1 LFNYRLLITVFV
13 LIFATA
19 AIGILRLDIDTD
31 IARSLPADETVI
43 SDALE
48 IFNNHPIHDQIA
60 VDITLNRE
68 NPDTLVACG
77 KHVENRLR
85 SSTLFAQVGNS
96 EISSLIPDLA
106 LHVATN
112 LPILFSEQELEEK
125 IAPRLEK
132 EFISNRFH
140 DIFQKLS
147 SLEGIGQSRFIAADP
162 LGFMEPIMAKMAMLA
177 PLPGT
182 RIHQGFVFSPDNR
195 HLLVTARPETSGTNT
210 ASARQISELLDDI
223 STELAEKYR
232 PEGVQVSITPVGA
245 YRAALDNEK
254 IIRHDV
260 NLALLL
266 STAGIGLLLFIAF
279 PRPLLGLFSLLPA
292 LAGTA
297 VALCIFSLLHSSISI
312 MVLGFGGAIIS
323 ITVDHG
329 IAYLLFLDRPIQTKG
344 KEASREILAI
354 GILAVLTTCG
364 AFLTLSFSGFPIFV
378 QLGQFAALGVL
389 FSFLFVHFIFPHITP
404 SMPPS
409 TRRKLPLQGLV
420 DTLYSTG
427 RTGALLAAL
436 LALSLLF
443 FARPEFNVSLESMN
457 TVSSETLAADK
468 FFADVWGN
476 ISNKIVLM
484 TTGDSMAAL
493 QNKNDQ
499 ILRQITE
506 DKNNDRVQSAFVPS
520 MIFPG
525 DQQATENLAAWKQFW
540 NKEKIEKLHTE
551 LKTNGAASGFAED
564 AFKQFLK
571 VFLPSF
577 TADSTVIPSR
587 FHTLMGISENDSHLT
602 QFINVSPGKNY
613 NSKDFFLSYGK
624 EGKIF
629 DSAYFSAQLADILFH
644 SFTTM
649 FAIIALSI
657 AILLLFFFASW
668 QLTLIT
674 LLPPSFSYICT
685 LGTMKLIGHP
695 LDIPGLMLSIV
706 ILGMGIDYSIFFVRA
721 HQRYRHPK
729 HHSFT
734 LVRMAVFMAGAST
747 MIGFGVLCLAEHSLL
762 RSIGITSLL
771 GIGYSLLG
779 AFLLLPPLLDIY
791 FSNGKQKH
799 SNKLASFGRFF
810 FDRINRIFKIF
821 YPDNHVNPVKNENP
835 STIKLSL
842 ARRVRNRYRFMEA
855 YPRMFA
861 RFKLQTDP
869 MFADLPELLAKNRE
883 SVKTILD
890 IGCGYGVPGCWCL
903 EFFPNAT
910 LIGLDPDPERVRVAA
925 LAMGERGQ
933 IVEDA
938 AADLPA
944 LENPADLVLLLD
956 MLHYLDDKSITTL
969 FTDCCQALNNEGLL
983 LIRVVIQPEGSP
995 SWSWKLEDYRIKLS
1009 GAKANYRSAERM
1021 TELMKKNGFH
1031 IESSTVSKKNAEL
1044 IWLIGRADKK

>member
-1 LFNYRLLITVFV
+1 MFNYRLLITVFL
-13 LIFATA
+13 LIFGTA
-19 AIGILRLDIDTD
+19 AAGILRLDIDTD
-31 IARSLPADETVI
+31 IVRSLPSDEKII
-43 SDALE
+43 SDALD
-48 IFNNHPIHDQIA
+48 IFRNHPIHDQIA
-60 VDITLNRE
+60 VDITLNTDD
-68 NPDTLVACG
+68 PDILVACG
-77 KHVENRLR
+77 KHTEERLR
-85 SSTLFAQVGNS
+85 SSKLFAEVGNNK
-96 EISSLIPDLA
+96 ISSLIPDLA

-112 LPILFSEQELEEK
+112 LPILFSEQELKEK

-132 EFISNRFH
+132 KFIDQRLH
-140 DIFQKLS
+140 DILQKLS

-177 PLPGT
+177 PLADT
-182 RIHQGFVFSPDNR
+182 SIHQGFIFSPDNR
-195 HLLVTARPETSGTNT
+195 HLLVTARPVTAGTNT
-210 ASARQISELLDDI
+210 ASAKQISDLLDDI
-223 STELAEKYR
+223 SAELTDTYS
-232 PEGVQVSITPVGA
+232 PHGVQVSITPVGA
-245 YRAALDNEK
+245 YRAAMDNEK

-266 STAGIGLLLFIAF
+266 STAGIGLLLLIAF

-297 VALCIFSLLHSSISI
+297 VALFIFSLFHSSISI

-329 IAYLLFLDRPIQTKG
+329 IAYLLFLDRPRRTKG
-344 KEASREILAI
+344 KEASREIRAI

-364 AFLTLSFSGFPIFV
+364 AFLTLSFSAFPIFV

-389 FSFLFVHFIFPHITP
+389 FSFLFVHFIFPRITP

-409 TRRKLPLQGLV
+409 ARRSKLPLKGLV

-427 RTGALLAAL
+427 RIGAMLAAL
-436 LALSLLF
+436 LAFSLLF
-443 FARPEFNVSLESMN
+443 FARPDFNVSLESMN

-468 FFADVWGN
+468 LFAEVWGN

-484 TTGDSMAAL
+484 TTEDSMAVL
-493 QNKNDQ
+493 QDKNDQ

-506 DKNNDRVQSAFVPS
+506 DKNNDKVQSAFVPS

-525 DQQATENLAAWKQFW
+525 KQQAAENLAAWKQFW
-540 NKEKIEKLHTE
+540 NTEKIEKLQTE
-551 LKTNGAASGFAED
+551 LKTNGAAAGFAED
-564 AFKQFLK
+564 AFNRFLK
-571 VFLPSF
+571 LLSPSF
-577 TADSTVIPSR
+577 TPDSTVIPSR
-587 FHTLMGISENDSHLT
+587 FYNLMGISKKDGHLN
-602 QFINVSPGKNY
+602 QFINVSPGEHY
-613 NSKDFFLSYGK
+613 NSKTFFLSYGK
-624 EGKIF
+624 QGKIF
-629 DSAYFSAQLADILFH
+629 DSACFSAQLADILFR
-644 SFTTM
+644 SFITM
-649 FAIIALSI
+649 FTIIAVSI
-657 AILLLFFFASW
+657 VILLLFFFASW

-674 LLPPSFSYICT
+674 LLPPFFSYICT
-685 LGTMKLIGHP
+685 LGTMKLIDHP

-729 HHSFT
+729 HQSFT

-791 FSNGKQKH
+791 FSNKSQDSSK
-799 SNKLASFGRFF
+799 
-810 FDRINRIFKIF
+810 D
-821 YPDNHVNPVKNENP
+821 
-835 STIKLSL
+835 LSL
-842 ARRVRNRYRFMEA
+842 ALRVRNRYRLMEA

-869 MFADLPELLAKNRE
+869 MFADLPELLAKNRD

-910 LIGLDPDPERVRVAA
+910 VIGLDPNPERVRVAA
-925 LAMGERGQ
+925 LAMGERGK
-933 IVEDA
+933 IVEDI

-944 LENPADLVLLLD
+944 LENQADLVLLLD
-956 MLHYLDDKSITTL
+956 MLHYLDDESITTL
-969 FTDCCQALNNEGLL
+969 FANCCQALSNRGLL
-983 LIRVVIQPEGSP
+983 LIRVVIQPKTSP
-995 SWSWKLEDYRIKLS
+995 SWSWKLEDYRIRIS

-1021 TELMKKNGFH
+1021 AELMEKSGLE
-1031 IESSTVSKKNAEL
+1031 IEDSMVSKKNAEL
-1044 IWLIGRADKK
+1044 IWLIGRIEKK